1 MEYIVHRVNSLK
13 KLDKLSHKYGVEID
27 IRNDEEDLFL
37 QHDPF
42 KKGESFENFIKEYKH
57 GTIILNIKSERIEY
71 RVLETLRKYN
81 VSDYF
86 FLDSS
91 IPMIQLL
98 SKININKIA
107 IRYSDY
113 ESVETVF
120 NMRKKVKWVW
130 VDCFKGEL
138 IKVGDY
144 KKLKKMGLKL
154 CLVSPE
160 LQMFD
165 VSRIKTFAQKMKKR
179 NIYFHAVCTKYP
191 NIWKDNLK

>member
-1 MEYIVHRVNSLK
+1 MKYIVHRVNSLK
-13 KLDKLSHKYGVEID
+13 KLDKLSPKYGAEID

-37 QHDPF
+37 EHDPF
-42 KKGESFENFIKEYKH
+42 KKGESFEKFIKEYKH

-81 VSDYF
+81 VHDYF

-91 IPMIQLL
+91 IPMIHLL
-98 SKININKIA
+98 SKINVNKIA
-107 IRYSDY
+107 VRYSEY
-113 ESVETVF
+113 ESIETVF

-138 IKVGDY
+138 INVGEY
-144 KKLKKMGLKL
+144 KKLKKMDLKL

-165 VSRIKTFAQKMKKR
+165 LGRIKTFAQEMKKK
-179 NIYFHAVCTKYP
+179 NIHFHAVCTKYP
-191 NIWKDNLK
+191 NIWEDNLK